1 MDEEILLKRRL
12 IDTANKAYRQN
23 IYTYTNFLSMSEL
36 DTYYRTLPELSFIHS
51 EAFGGSASCER
62 QIVRFGSPDDFGFDE
77 PYPIDCIKISPL
89 LRKFADDLTHRDFL
103 GAILNL
109 GIERSLIGDILIRD
123 NVGYLFCLSHISTF
137 IMENLIKIKHTNVK
151 CEPAAP
157 DTDDFAPVLEDLELI
172 CASARIDAVT
182 ASITKLS
189 RSKAV
194 ELFRTQKIFVNGK
207 CMEKNSYALKPDD
220 ILVIRGTGKFI
231 YKGCGNETR
240 KGRVYVRLQK
250 YV

>member
-103 GAILNL
+103 GAVLNL

-157 DTDDFAPVLEDLELI
+157 DTDDFAPVLEDLE
-172 CASARIDAVT
+172 
-182 ASITKLS
+182 
-189 RSKAV
+189 
-194 ELFRTQKIFVNGK
+194 RTQKIFVNGK
-207 CMEKNSYALKPDD
+207 CMENNSYALKPDD

>member
-1 MDEEILLKRRL
+1 
-12 IDTANKAYRQN
+12 
-23 IYTYTNFLSMSEL
+23 
-36 DTYYRTLPELSFIHS
+36 
-51 EAFGGSASCER
+51 
-62 QIVRFGSPDDFGFDE
+62 
-77 PYPIDCIKISPL
+77 
-89 LRKFADDLTHRDFL
+89 
-103 GAILNL
+103 
-109 GIERSLIGDILIRD
+109 
-123 NVGYLFCLSHISTF
+123 
-137 IMENLIKIKHTNVK
+137 MENLIKIKHTNVK

-207 CMEKNSYALKPDD
+207 CMENNSYALKPDD
-220 ILVIRGTGKFI
+220 ILVIRGIGKFI